1 MTNPSSER
9 SFQSVIHQLV
19 AGPNG
24 NYATF
29 YLLNTTR
36 NRNGWGV
43 TKQALEEALPTVIKK
58 PLGCGPDYKIDKHYP
73 SPMAVGVFTETDMPG
88 SYALGTAKI
97 SDDFVWGE
105 LKAGRWGPI
114 SVVIASY
121 RETCSKCGKALLSEK
136 KPFDHDCI
144 KKNDAYLQVHSFKF
158 KRVDLVDDP
167 AYPQA
172 GLQDLGGSAED
183 SVLIP
188 LELCASFYESQS
200 TGQANVSLNHE
211 GKEKKLVDKTIEQL
225 QKEMTTLQASV
236 TELTSNV
243 TTLTDEKKA
252 LEEEKTVFEAKIEEL
267 ENPDENPEIKSL
279 TERIAVMDEEKHQSI
294 LTACVE
300 ARFKAGLANDKVAEA
315 KALEDFDNGVLKF
328 MTLEAGKVEAMKRA
342 TDESGPQWKYSPTGR
357 TDLEA
362 AMTTQRAALGFPA
375 RKLEATA

>member
-1 MTNPSSER
+1 MTSPSSER
-9 SFQSVIHQLV
+9 SFQSVIHQLA
-19 AGPNG
+19 AGPDG

-29 YLLNTTR
+29 YLMNTTR

-73 SPMAVGVFTETDMPG
+73 SPMAVGVFTETDMPRG
-88 SYALGTAKI
+88 YALGTAKI

-136 KPFDHDCI
+136 NPFDHDCI
-144 KKNDAYLQVHSFKF
+144 KTKDAYLQVHSFKF

-200 TGQANVSLNHE
+200 TGQANVSLDHE
-211 GKEKKLVDKTIEQL
+211 GIEKKLDDKEIEQL
-225 QKEMTTLQASV
+225 QARVKELEAAAVTVTDNTDKLETL
-236 TELTSNV
+236 
-243 TTLTDEKKA
+243 EK
-252 LEEEKTVFEAKIEEL
+252 EKSDLEAKVKEL
-267 ENPDENPEIKSL
+267 ENPDENPEIKAL
-279 TERIAVMDEEKHQSI
+279 TERIAAMDEEKHQTI

-300 ARFKAGLANDKVAEA
+300 ARFKAGLSNDKVAEA
-315 KALEDFDNGVLKF
+315 KALEDFDNGVLRF
-328 MTLEAGKVEAMKRA
+328 MTLEAEKVEAMKRA
-342 TDESGPQWKYSPTGR
+342 TNESGPQWKYSPTGQ

-362 AMTTQRAALGFPA
+362 AMIAQRGAFGFPA
-375 RKLEATA
+375 RKLEAKVI

>member
-1 MTNPSSER
+1 MTSPSSER

-19 AGPNG
+19 AGSTG

-29 YLLNTTR
+29 YLMNTTR

-114 SVVIASY
+114 SVVVASY
-121 RETCSKCGKALLSEK
+121 RETCSKCSESLIAVK
-136 KPFDHDCI
+136 NPYDHDCI
-144 KKNDAYLQVHSFKF
+144 KNKDAYMISHSFKF
-158 KRVDLVDDP
+158 KRIDLVDDP

-183 SVLIP
+183 SVLVP

-200 TGQANVSLNHE
+200 TGQANVSLNHV
-211 GKEKKLVDKTIEQL
+211 GIEKKMDDKEIEQL
-225 QKEMTTLQASV
+225 QARVKELEAAAVTATDDAKKLETL
-236 TELTSNV
+236 
-243 TTLTDEKKA
+243 EK
-252 LEEEKTVFEAKIEEL
+252 EKSDLEAKVKEL

-279 TERIAVMDEEKHQSI
+279 TERIAAMDEEKHQSI

-300 ARFKAGLANDKVAEA
+300 ARFKAGLATDKTVEA

-342 TDESGPQWKYSPTGR
+342 NNESGPQWKYSPTGQ

-362 AMTTQRAALGFPA
+362 SMTTQRATFGFPA